1 MKNIIRGNNI
11 EVTDSIKNYI
21 EDKISRMDKYFKDA
35 NNIESKV
42 VISVNGVDQKV
53 EVTINDNKYFIRA
66 EEVNNDLYAA
76 IDIVIDKLERQ
87 MRKYKTKT
95 NNKNKG
101 TDLSTLV
108 IEEYFEEPE
117 EEIVKRKKLFL
128 KPMDEDEAIT
138 QMELLGHTFF
148 VFRHIETNKI
158 CIVYKRK
165 DGAYGI
171 LETD

>member
-1 MKNIIRGNNI
+1 
-11 EVTDSIKNYI
+11 
-21 EDKISRMDKYFKDA
+21 
-35 NNIESKV
+35 
-42 VISVNGVDQKV
+42 
-53 EVTINDNKYFIRA
+53 
-66 EEVNNDLYAA
+66 
-76 IDIVIDKLERQ
+76 